1 MSRLIRILFTIMIII
16 LFIIIIFIITSEDYL
31 HHHHHHS
38 HIHHHDHHR
47 YLHQPNVVIF
57 IAAIRFSLSSSSQLL
72 QAHCHNHH
80 HHNHKWL
87 SDYSS
92 CHCRYNKTPRSIF
105 IIVFISSSINL
116 SSSSLLLLEMTD
128 ITTMTIRASG
138 KIFQIKNRQ
147 TPQTS
152 YQPARAGLVPA
163 ALHLIS

>member
-1 MSRLIRILFTIMIII
+1 MIII

-57 IAAIRFSLSSSSQLL
+57 IAAIRFSLSSSSSSQLL

>member
-1 MSRLIRILFTIMIII
+1 MIII

-31 HHHHHHS
+31 HHHHHHHS

-72 QAHCHNHH
+72 QAHCHN

>member
-1 MSRLIRILFTIMIII
+1 MIII

-57 IAAIRFSLSSSSQLL
+57 IAAIRFSLSSSSSQLL

-105 IIVFISSSINL
+105 IIVFSSSSINL